1 MTQTGIFF
9 KSTRWIEFV
18 HSLNLLIYGQEEE
31 DARSDDRHRNDRHRN
46 DRHRTDKKCYAV
58 NK

>member
-1 MTQTGIFF
+1 MTQPGIFF
-9 KSTRWIEFV
+9 KSSRRIEFV
-18 HSLNLLIYGQEEE
+18 HSSNLLIYGQEEE
-31 DARSDDRHRNDRHRN
+31 DARSDDRHRD